1 MNPTASR
8 LLVLLLAILAILA
21 GMAGMAVLWA
31 CGPYWPNFILGSDE
45 LVFEGPYGIFTA
57 ELARLGNPGAP
68 PFAAIPP
75 PDDGPAAQTA
85 EADLAETKEILAETG
100 TPADRR
106 QVILDGIEALRAAF
120 AGASDPATLTVPG
133 GLPPE
138 LALYLQGAVAWHLKK
153 PADAE
158 AAWKQV
164 LDLPENQRRHRS
176 TWAAFMLGRLAQD
189 APNSDPEEAVR
200 RFRLT
205 RELAAQG
212 FADSLGLAA
221 SSLGWEAMAETAQG
235 HPEAALIL
243 YKRQMEAGDPTALD
257 SILAASEQALGAGP
271 EALARIAREPE
282 ARALLTAYLVSRDP
296 GPAGDWLKALE
307 AAGVKDEANA
317 DRIAWA
323 AYLAGDFEQAASWLG
338 RAREASPIAR
348 WVRARLLL
356 RDGKLDEART
366 LLASAARDLPE
377 TGMTMDEAFDYA
389 SAMADVLPAPQ
400 RARGEEAVIR
410 VTQKDFTGALDE
422 FLRAGYWMDAAYLAE
437 RVLSLDELETYVDA
451 NWPAEPAAKLQPPA
465 HDEEDEWETMLA
477 GGYAEPAPER
487 LARDLRD
494 LLGRRLAREGKL
506 REATAYLREESRQP
520 AEELAAHL
528 EAGRDKRRTAA
539 DRAGELFQAACLTRY
554 DGMEVTGTEVEPDW
568 TLFSGGYD
576 LGEYLGDRLSR
587 RDNPILPM
595 SPEEAARVEKYHAEP
610 QERFHYRYRAADL
623 AWDAAR
629 LLPAGDQK
637 AGMLATA
644 GSWIKNRNP
653 AAADR
658 FYKEL
663 VRCCGATEL
672 GRQAEELS
680 WFPAADACPQRE
692 EKDGEDEE

>member
-1 MNPTASR
+1 
-8 LLVLLLAILAILA
+8 
-21 GMAGMAVLWA
+21 MAVLWA

-57 ELARLGNPGAP
+57 ELDRLGNGDKPAFEAVP
-68 PFAAIPP
+68 A
-75 PDDGPAAQTA
+75 PDDDPAAQTA
-85 EADLAETKEILAETG
+85 KADLAEVEEILTETG
-100 TPADRR
+100 MPVDRR
-106 QVILDGIEALRAAF
+106 KAILDAVAALRATLARID
-120 AGASDPATLTVPG
+120 GASEENAAPDPATLTVPA

-138 LALYLQGAVAWHLKK
+138 LALYLQGAVAWHLKE

-158 AAWKQV
+158 AAWKRV
-164 LDLPENQRRHRS
+164 LDLPESQRHYRS

-189 APNSDPEEAVR
+189 TDPEEAVR

-205 RELAAQG
+205 RELAAKG
-212 FADSLGLAA
+212 FADSLGLAE
-221 SSLGWEAMAETAQG
+221 SSLGWEAMAEAAQG
-235 HPEAALIL
+235 HPETALVL
-243 YKRQMEAGDPTALD
+243 YKRQMEAGDPTAVN
-257 SILAASEQALGAGP
+257 SILATSEQALGAGP
-271 EALARIAREPE
+271 EALARIARDPE
-282 ARALLTAYLVSRDP
+282 ARALLTAYLVSRNP
-296 GPAGDWLKALE
+296 GSAGDWLKALE

-356 RDGKLDEART
+356 RDGKLDEARK

-410 VTQKDFTGALDE
+410 VTRKDFTGALDE

-437 RVLSLDELETYVDA
+437 RVLSADELKTYVDA
-451 NWPAEPAAKLQPPA
+451 TWPANLAAKL
-465 HDEEDEWETMLA
+465 HEDEGETMLA
-477 GGYAEPAPER
+477 GGYTAPPPER
-487 LARDLRD
+487 LARDLRY
-494 LLGRRLAREGKL
+494 LLGRRLAREGRM
-506 REATAYLREESRQP
+506 REAMAYFPFAPRQILKSLYLSI
-520 AEELAAHL
+520 ALAD
-528 EAGRDKRRTAA
+528 AGRDERHPA
-539 DRAGELFQAACLTRY
+539 DRLAGELFEVACLTRHQ
-554 DGMEVTGTEVEPDW
+554 GMEVVGTEVEPDW
-568 TLFSGGYD
+568 ALFAGSYD

-623 AWDAAR
+623 AWDAAK

-637 AGMLATA
+637 AAMLATA
-644 GSWIKNRNP
+644 GSWIKNRDP
-653 AAADR
+653 EAADR

-663 VRCCGATEL
+663 VRCCGSTEL
-672 GRQAEELS
+672 GRQAEELR
-680 WFPAADACPQRE
+680 WFPEADACPQRE
-692 EKDGEDEE
+692 ETDRGDEE